1 MNAQSY
7 LTFAAALVVSST
19 TVSGLVST
27 STSLPLHLRHRGG
40 SSAGRASTSL
50 LASGLD
56 GLRSKRADIMRRHAP
71 ADESGTPEASGGEDE
86 VDTGERGLEY
96 LSDGGRDDEGGMYH
110 LILMPS

>member
-1 MNAQSY
+1 MNAPSC
-7 LTFAAALVVSST
+7 LTFAAAALVASST

-27 STSLPLHLRHRGG
+27 SLPLHLRRSGG
-40 SSAGRASTSL
+40 SSPGRGSTSL